1 MAMADWRE
9 EVAGDPSDL
18 VETEW
23 DAELSRRLSD
33 VADGSVALVDHTE
46 SMRAA
51 RQRLASR
58 GVRRSVA
65 LGMRPNYWKKRLAG
79 V

>member
-1 MAMADWRE
+1 MATTDWRE

-23 DAELSRRLSD
+23 DAELSRRLRD
-33 VADGSVALVDHTE
+33 VADGSVALVDHAE

-58 GVRRSVA
+58 CSQRSVA
-65 LGMRPNYWKKRLAG
+65 
-79 V
+79 